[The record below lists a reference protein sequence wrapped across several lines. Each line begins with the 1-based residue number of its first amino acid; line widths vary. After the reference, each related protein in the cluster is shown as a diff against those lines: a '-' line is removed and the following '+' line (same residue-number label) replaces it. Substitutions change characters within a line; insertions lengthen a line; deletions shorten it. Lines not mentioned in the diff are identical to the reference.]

1 VRKEM
6 LEMDKATK
14 RERNTKGTQRWDTKK
29 IKYFLI
35 NKEVKLKENKE
46 RS

>member
-1 VRKEM
+1 M

-14 RERNTKGTQRWDTKK
+14 RERNTKGTQRWEIQK
-29 IKYFLI
+29 IKYFLM
-35 NKEVKLKENKE
+35 NKKVKLKENKE